1 MATMNNTK
9 AVMPSLV
16 VLPQSEWEGVKNLLA
31 EVKNALQAKSKAEI
45 DAQWLESSEARKM
58 LGVSAKTWQDYRDKR
73 LITFS
78 QFGRKPSPQCAPAC
92 PCRRCRFRHHYP
104 WCPLPAPAY
113 KPPE

>member
-1 MATMNNTK
+1 MPNHMATMNNTK

-78 QFGRKPSPQCAPAC
+78 QFGRKIYV
-92 PCRRCRFRHHYP
+92 RRAEIESFLESHCIKSVYEKGGNHVR
-104 WCPLPAPAY
+104 
-113 KPPE
+113 